1 MKINLKQL
9 DIAATEPA
17 DPEAL
22 ASEVSPRRR
31 SPSSNAALA
40 QLEARSADEGG
51 SSQQS
56 NPSDLKRALEKDDD
70 VPGPAAVK
78 RQRRP
83 DLPSPELLDTGIS
96 SGAASTARPA
106 LSPYRKWASFV
117 DAARRPAKPRVP
129 GDPSRT
135 ATPDQLLRA
144 ARKYTRQGS
153 SDQMLF
159 DTLSPSLVARLN
171 ELPIKSTLASAIAA
185 MKPGVAQTSSGFR
198 EVRLAGSPR
207 TRATQPLK
215 EPLGRGRFGTA
226 YAVTLAENLIRSGK
240 NLGREFVFKALL
252 RPDPENPLP
261 VDLYAGL
268 RGDEMNDPAAREAAI
283 QRKKQQIV
291 DEFQITSALTKT
303 AQVMQVYD
311 LVRIDDEFGILCE
324 KINGESIGGV
334 VRKSRAA
341 LEALVI
347 TEQDYLDLVKQAIAD
362 ILIAIARCEDEG
374 VTHSDISPNNVMYDA
389 DEKMFKLIDMGN
401 GREVGQR
408 RPPGTPGYTDIS
420 TSVADHKSDIYGVG
434 QLLAY
439 FVKSAT
445 ALTGISGFST
455 ESLTIGDFP
464 FHDDLQYL
472 PSTDRNEILDVTRRM
487 IQQPPESRPSS
498 IELLR
503 HRFFAGLAP
512 RAQTH
517 LSYEKLERWHRSES
531 ISSRFT
537 ACYPH
542 IEDVQARD
550 AIHELLLELNEMWQE
565 DQQRNRQPDIE
576 ERLKKLSEPSVRQ
589 LLDRAEQLQS
599 GGVRLPTTES
609 ERDAANADA

>member
-9 DIAATEPA
+9 DIAAIEPA

-31 SPSSNAALA
+31 RSPSSNAALA
-40 QLEARSADEGG
+40 QFKTRSADEGA
-51 SSQQS
+51 SSPRS
-56 NPSDLKRALEKDDD
+56 NRSDLKRPLEKDDD
-70 VPGPAAVK
+70 LSGPVAVK

-83 DLPSPELLDTGIS
+83 DLPSPKSPGTGLS
-96 SGAASTARPA
+96 PGAASAARPVP
-106 LSPYRKWASFV
+106 SPYRKWASFM
-117 DAARRPAKPRVP
+117 DAARRPGKPRMP

-144 ARKYTRQGS
+144 ARKYARQGS

-198 EVRLAGSPR
+198 EVRLAESPR
-207 TRATQPLK
+207 TRAAQPLK
-215 EPLGRGRFGTA
+215 EPLGSGRFGTA
-226 YAVTLAENLIRSGK
+226 YAVTLAENLIRNGK

-252 RPDPENPLP
+252 RPDPENPVP

-268 RGDEMNDPAAREAAI
+268 RGDEMNDPAAMEAAI
-283 QRKKQQIV
+283 QTKKQQIV
-291 DEFQITSALTKT
+291 DEFQITAALTKT
-303 AQVMQVYD
+303 AHVMQVYD

-324 KINGESIGGV
+324 KINGENIGGV
-334 VRKSRAA
+334 VKKSRAA
-341 LEALVI
+341 LEAVVI
-347 TEQDYLDLVKQAIAD
+347 DERDYLDLVKQAIAD
-362 ILIAIARCEDEG
+362 ILIAIALCEQQG

-439 FVKSAT
+439 FVKSGT
-445 ALTGISGFST
+445 TPTGISGFSA
-455 ESLTIGDFP
+455 ESLTVDNFP
-464 FHDDLQYL
+464 FFDDLQYL
-472 PSTDRNEILDVTRRM
+472 PSTDRDEILDVTRRM

-512 RAQTH
+512 RDQTH
-517 LSYEKLERWHRSES
+517 LSYEKLERWHRSQS

-542 IEDVQARD
+542 IEDMQARD
-550 AIHELLLELNEMWQE
+550 AIYDLVVGLNEMWQD
-565 DQQRNRQPDIE
+565 DQQRNRQADIG

-599 GGVRLPTTES
+599 GGAGLASTES
-609 ERDAANADA
+609 ERADADA